1 MNINICYNNKNN
13 KFEVYPL
20 ESILSIKSRFFSNN
34 NDDNNDN
41 NLDDYE
47 VFLDNKKLEDQD
59 YLDKFTITNG
69 QKLNIYTKIK
79 GGREGAFLYYFFG
92 IIIVLLPIII
102 LALGFIP
109 AFSSML
115 GIILQKS
122 FGKIFDYLECNLGK
136 KTLVSR
142 FKWLSMSVVQ
152 DIFLLLMIYIIITIP
167 LKILC
172 TMLRGERIFDN
183 PLNLCKPLKT
193 ANTAGSLLI
202 IFYFMFYFILRYGN
216 WIGSVILDFCRKNYY
231 LNTIFSPMIQSLLK
245 FYNRIKYL
253 PVAFIPLVGMPISD
267 IMNGM
272 KLILPVFYTLLV
284 SIKDAGCKKIL
295 NKTKFFNVLKSK
307 IPGKLSETK
316 MDDLS
321 HSSKASHVSS
331 SSIKSLSSKSSHMS
345 KKFRGGAKNMENSS
359 DDDENIFITLKNQ
372 ENLNKNREEL
382 KSSTVLLEKCKPDGK
397 NPCCSKD
404 NMVTIGDSLKD
415 ILDFPLANTFI
426 KGNNLYFVFILFI
439 QSFYEQAI
447 NKSSSNEE
455 LKVGEIPDKKIF
467 LKKILNERSDA
478 ISPKVKDII
487 NKYLYET
494 NNLDAN
500 VDVKK
505 IFDMINV
512 DISKENFGN
521 EKLIKDIKYKLAN
534 LDDAALDYAKLT
546 KTKYNIGGTF
556 IKMILK
562 NILIDGACNVFN
574 TTNSSTNLIESMG
587 QIGNVSDMICSGV
600 TAGSIISILYL
611 ITVIVLIIMRIFGLF

>member
-13 KFEVYPL
+13 KFEVDPL

-34 NDDNNDN
+34 EN

-92 IIIVLLPIII
+92 TIIVLLPIII

-152 DIFLLLMIYIIITIP
+152 YLVLGLMIYVIITIP
-167 LKILC
+167 LTILC

-216 WIGSVILDFCRKNYY
+216 WLGSTILDFCKQNYY
-231 LNTIFSPMIQSLLK
+231 LNTIFSPMVQSLLN
-245 FYNRIKYL
+245 FYNRTKYL
-253 PVAFIPLVGMPISD
+253 PVAFIPLVGLPITNFMRG
-267 IMNGM
+267 IE
-272 KLILPVFYTLLV
+272 LILPVFYTLLV

-295 NKTKFFNVLKSK
+295 NKTKFLNVLKSK
-307 IPGKLSETK
+307 ISNKLSEKK

-321 HSSKASHVSS
+321 TTSDKSIKSLSSKASHVSDT
-331 SSIKSLSSKSSHMS
+331 SIKSLSSKKLH
-345 KKFRGGAKNMENSS
+345 GGAKNLETSS
-359 DDDENIFITLKNQ
+359 VDDENIFITLKNQ

-382 KSSTVLLEKCKPDGK
+382 KSSSVLLEKCIPDGK

-415 ILDFPLANTFI
+415 ILDFPIANTFI

-455 LKVGEIPDKKIF
+455 LKVGEIPDKKIY

-478 ISPKVKDII
+478 LSPKVKDII

-494 NNLDAN
+494 NNHDTG
-500 VDVKK
+500 VDIKK

-534 LDDAALDYAKLT
+534 LDQEALDYAKLT

-574 TTNSSTNLIESMG
+574 TANSSINLIESMG
-587 QIGNVSDMICSGV
+587 QISNVTDMINSGI
-600 TAGSIISILYL
+600 TAGSFISIIYV
-611 ITVIVLIIMRIFGLF
+611 ITVIILIIMRIFGLF

>member
-13 KFEVYPL
+13 KFEVDPL
-20 ESILSIKSRFFSNN
+20 ESILSIKNRFFLN
-34 NDDNNDN
+34 NDNDNNEN
-41 NLDDYE
+41 NLDDYDI
-47 VFLDNKKLEDQD
+47 FLDNKKLEDQD

-69 QKLNIYTKIK
+69 QKLNIYSKIK
-79 GGREGAFLYYFFG
+79 GGRQGSFLYYFFG
-92 IIIVLLPIII
+92 IIVVLLPIII

-122 FGKIFDYLECNLGK
+122 FRKIFDYLECNLGK

-142 FKWLSMSVVQ
+142 FKWLTMSVVQ
-152 DIFLLLMIYIIITIP
+152 YLILGLMIYVIITIP
-167 LKILC
+167 LTILC

-183 PLNLCKPLKT
+183 PLNLCKPIKT
-193 ANTAGSLLI
+193 ANTASTILI
-202 IFYFMFYFILRYGN
+202 LFYFMFYFMLRYGN
-216 WIGSVILDFCRKNYY
+216 WIGSLLLDFCKQNYY
-231 LNTIFSPMIQSLLK
+231 LNTIFSPMIQSLLN

-253 PVAFIPLVGMPISD
+253 PVAFIPLVGMTITNYMRG
-267 IMNGM
+267 IE
-272 KLILPVFYTLLV
+272 LILPVFYTLLV

-295 NKTKFFNVLKSK
+295 NKTKFLNVLKSK
-307 IPGKLSETK
+307 IPVEISDKLSETK
-316 MDDLS
+316 MNDLS
-321 HSSKASHVSS
+321 SISDT
-331 SSIKSLSSKSSHMS
+331 SIKSLSSKATQMS
-345 KKFRGGAKNMENSS
+345 KKLSGGVKNVESSS

-521 EKLIKDIKYKLAN
+521 EKLIKEIKYKLAS
-534 LDDAALDYAKLT
+534 LDEEALDYAKLT

>member
-13 KFEVYPL
+13 KFEVDPL

-34 NDDNNDN
+34 DNIEN

-47 VFLDNKKLEDQD
+47 IFLENKKLEDQD

-79 GGREGAFLYYFFG
+79 GGRDGSFLYYFFS
-92 IIIVLLPIII
+92 IVVVLLPIII

-115 GIILQKS
+115 GIILEKS

-152 DIFLLLMIYIIITIP
+152 YIVLGLMIYIIITIP
-167 LKILC
+167 LTILC

-193 ANTAGSLLI
+193 ANTAGTILI
-202 IFYFMFYFILRYGN
+202 IFYFMFYFMLRYGN
-216 WIGSVILDFCRKNYY
+216 WMGNSILDFCKKNYY
-231 LNTIFSPMIQSLLK
+231 LNTIFSPMIQSLLNL
-245 FYNRIKYL
+245 YNKIKYM
-253 PVAFIPLVGMPISD
+253 PVIFIPLVGVTITEYMK
-267 IMNGM
+267 GM
-272 KLILPVFYTLLV
+272 QEIVPLFYTLLV

-295 NKTKFFNVLKSK
+295 NKTKFLNVLKSK
-307 IPGKLSETK
+307 IPGKLSEVPHISDK
-316 MDDLS
+316 SLKSLS
-321 HSSKASHVSS
+321 SEASHISDK
-331 SSIKSLSSKSSHMS
+331 SIKSLSSKSTYKS
-345 KKFRGGAKNMENSS
+345 KKLRGGTENMES
-359 DDDENIFITLKNQ
+359 DDNENIFITLENQ
-372 ENLNKNREEL
+372 EKLNKNREEL
-382 KSSTVLLEKCKPDGK
+382 KLTKVLLDKCNPEAK

-404 NMVTIGDSLKD
+404 NMVTIGNSLKE
-415 ILDFPLANTFI
+415 ILDFPVANTFI
-426 KGNNLYFVFILFI
+426 KGNNLYFMFILFI
-439 QSFYEQAI
+439 QSFYEEAI
-447 NKSSSNEE
+447 NKSASNEE
-455 LKVGEIPDKKIF
+455 LKVGEIPDKKIY

-505 IFDMINV
+505 IFDMINL

-521 EKLIKDIKYKLAN
+521 EKLIKDIRYKLAS
-534 LDDAALDYAKLT
+534 LDEEALDYAKLT

-562 NILIDGACNVFN
+562 NVLIEGACNVFN
-574 TTNSSTNLIESMG
+574 TANSTTNLIQSMG
-587 QIGNVSDMICSGV
+587 QVSNVTDMISSGI
-600 TAGSIISILYL
+600 TAGSIISIIYI